1 MSATRTTLTTGSL
14 LVLAVFFVALI
25 ILSNHFLRGARLDLT
40 ENNLFTLSE
49 GSRNILSSI
58 DEPINLYFFYSE
70 RASRDIPVL
79 RTYATRVQELL
90 EEFVQVSNGQLNL
103 HIIDPLPFSEEEDR
117 AAQFGLQAIPV
128 GAANENVYFGLA
140 GTNSTDGLSVVPFFQ
155 PDKEAFLEYDLTKLV
170 YNLAN
175 PTKPVVALISGLP
188 MSGGFDP
195 MTRQPS
201 QPWVIYEQMQPL
213 FDLRVLGGDID
224 KIDDDVGVLMIVHP
238 KDLSDKT
245 QYAIDQYILGGGH
258 AVIFVDP
265 QAELE
270 TPANPNDPSGMFAE
284 KSSTLEKLFT
294 AWGVDYNKDQILGDS
309 GYALSVSVAEGQA
322 PVRHLGILSIESSG
336 LDNSDVITAD
346 LSTVNI
352 AMSGFFKLAEDSKLN
367 LNPLIQSSRFAA
379 PIEASKARFVPD
391 PNELAK
397 GFQETGERYTVAARL
412 SGEAASAFPDGAPK
426 AEGEEPS
433 DTEESSDSDVNTDHL
448 SRGSINAVLVADT
461 DILTDRLW
469 VRSQNFFGQRL
480 VSAWANN
487 GDFVVNAVDNL
498 LGNSDLISM
507 RSRATSSRPFTTV
520 QELERQADAQFRVKE
535 QELQAELQET
545 EAKLNELQQN
555 RPDTAQQGQGILQSL
570 ILSPEQQAEV
580 EKFQQRKLEIRKDLR
595 QVRHELDQGIETLG
609 NWLKFINIGLIPILL
624 SVLALIMAL
633 VVRSRRNK
641 PAH

>member
-14 LVLAVFFVALI
+14 LVLAVLFVALT
-25 ILSNHFLRGARLDLT
+25 ILNNHFLRGVRLDLT

-70 RASRDIPVL
+70 RASRGIPVL
-79 RTYATRVQELL
+79 RTYATRVRELL
-90 EEFVQVSNGQLNL
+90 EEFVQVSNRQLQL

-117 AAQFGLQAIPV
+117 AAQFGLQSIPV

-140 GTNSTDGLSVVPFFQ
+140 GTNSTDGLSIVPFFQ

-175 PTKPVVALISGLP
+175 PKKPVVALISSLP
-188 MSGGFDP
+188 INGGFDP

-213 FDLRVLGGDID
+213 FDLRILGGDLD
-224 KIDDDVGVLMIVHP
+224 KIDDDVGVLMVVHP
-238 KDLSDKT
+238 KNLSEKT

-258 AVIFVDP
+258 AIIFVDP

-284 KSSTLEKLFT
+284 KSSNLEKIFA
-294 AWGVDYNKDQILGDS
+294 AWGIDYNKDQILGDS
-309 GYALSVSVAEGQA
+309 GYALSVTVSEGQA
-322 PVRHLGILSIESSG
+322 PVRHLGILSIEKSG
-336 LDNSDVITAD
+336 LDSSDVISAD
-346 LSTVNI
+346 LSTVNV
-352 AMSGFFKLAEDSKLN
+352 AMSGFFKLADDSPNGSKLS
-367 LNPLIQSSRFAA
+367 LTPLIQSSTFAA

-391 PNELAK
+391 PAELAK
-397 GFQETGERYTVAARL
+397 GFQETGERYIIAARL

-426 AEGEEPS
+426 PEGEESQS
-433 DTEESSDSDVNTDHL
+433 DTTESTEPGTKSDHL
-448 SRGSINAVLVADT
+448 TQGSINVILVADT

-520 QELERQADAQFRVKE
+520 QALERQADAQFRAKE
-535 QELQAELQET
+535 QELLAELQET

-555 RPDTAQQGQGILQSL
+555 RQDQDVLQSL
-570 ILSPEQQAEV
+570 ILTPEQQAEI

-595 QVRHELDQGIETLG
+595 QVRRDLDRGIESLG

-633 VVRSRRNK
+633 VVRSRRQR
-641 PAH
+641 AMH